1 MSLYIQ
7 VPDMLYREI
16 LHINVLSYT
25 ECKEASRLVYFQP
38 LNILMYGGVQ
48 SVIHV
53 WNDAREARRQG
64 QAVCCVESR
73 LN

>member
-1 MSLYIQ
+1 MQL
-7 VPDMLYREI
+7 PDMLYCET
-16 LHINVLSYT
+16 LHINVLSHT
-25 ECKEASRLVYFQP
+25 QCKEASRLVYFQP
-38 LNILMYGGVQ
+38 LNIVMYDGVQ

-53 WNDAREARRQG
+53 LNDAREARRQG

>member
-1 MSLYIQ
+1 MTLCIQ
-7 VPDMLYREI
+7 LPDVLYRET
-16 LHINVLSYT
+16 LHINVLSHT
-25 ECKEASRLVYFQP
+25 ECKEASRLVYFRS
-38 LNILMYGGVQ
+38 LNIVMCRGVQ

-53 WNDAREARRQG
+53 LNDAREARRQG